1 MNSMNPNLIAAALL
15 FTAAAAPACDP
26 IDEDHALE
34 RSDDEFLA
42 DAEQADDDDA
52 EHNGLDHLDNL
63 AQAVDPVASY
73 GECPASASFC
83 FWSEIKYGGFP
94 TVLSKGDFA
103 INFVTP
109 VKSMLKRNGD
119 LPREAVQQGRAQGQL
134 RRVRPRGQIRRV
146 AEPPLRGVVSPADGA
161 VGGGCSP

>member
-109 VKSMLKRNGD
+109 VKSMLKRNGTYRVK
-119 LPREAVQQGRAQGQL
+119 LFSKAGLKGNCAVFG
-134 RRVRPRGQIRRV
+134 
-146 AEPPLRGVVSPADGA
+146 PADKYAASPNLPFA
-161 VGGGCSP
+161 VLSARRMEPWEGGCSP